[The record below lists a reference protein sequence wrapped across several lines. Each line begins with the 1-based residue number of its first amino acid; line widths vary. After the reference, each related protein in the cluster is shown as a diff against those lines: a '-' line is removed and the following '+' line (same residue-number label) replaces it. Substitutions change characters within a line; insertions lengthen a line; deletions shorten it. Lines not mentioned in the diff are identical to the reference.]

1 MEHVTD
7 NRKNIHKETQAILLD
22 NYMEMRQETVSGEF
36 TLYCSF
42 LRYC

>member
-22 NYMEMRQETVSGEF
+22 NYMEMLILEILLETGF
-36 TLYCSF
+36 QMLKP
-42 LRYC
+42 